1 MISLAVREGHWLGKG
16 KGEGGMDQI
25 REPTAWGAT
34 GRFGARRGHAVGKVD
49 ECAGGVCEV
58 AGGSDSPSWPM

>member
-1 MISLAVREGHWLGKG
+1 
-16 KGEGGMDQI
+16 MDQI

-34 GRFGARRGHAVGKVD
+34 GRFGAKCGHAACKVD

-58 AGGSDSPSWPM
+58 AGGSDPPSWPM